1 MKKDL
6 EHYLDLRYPMEIV
19 EAEEGGYVGRFP
31 DLPGCI
37 SQGETIEEVVKSLE
51 DAKRSWIEVRLEDGL
66 EIPPPHE
73 VVEEYSGRF
82 LMRAPKSVH
91 RELATRARREG
102 TSLNQYV
109 LHLLS
114 WALGREQKAQQ
125 ADAVT
130 TEAVSLHGDLAL
142 AWRSFQDI
150 AAYQSTWEAFSG
162 RPARLIWPLSGP
174 RGFAP
179 LHLDAN
185 VLLAAGQ
192 EEFLTGE
199 EHTIELTDRTYIEV
213 KQKR

>member
-66 EIPPPHE
+66 EVPPPHE

-114 WALGREQKAQQ
+114 WALGREQEVKQTGAVQIRKEGQ
-125 ADAVT
+125 HVGLDDALFGNLAT
-130 TEAVSLHGDLAL
+130 YEAEWEPRFARPPRIRLVGFPFKQPGWGAL
-142 AWRSFQDI
+142 
-150 AAYQSTWEAFSG
+150 
-162 RPARLIWPLSGP
+162 
-174 RGFAP
+174 
-179 LHLDAN
+179 
-185 VLLAAGQ
+185 VLWGEQ
-192 EEFLTGE
+192 EEFLE
-199 EHTIELTDRTYIEV
+199 QDKDRPQELTDRFLSHW
-213 KQKR
+213 RR